1 MVTKMTKTS
10 VGTGTKK
17 AATAGQATGAG
28 KKGATATKKTAAPPA
43 KATAASGKKTKTA
56 PAGKAKAAPAA
67 KKAKAAPAGAKAKP
81 KAASVAKTKTA
92 SAAKAKKASGSAK
105 TVARKKPAAEQKPSG
120 DEAVPPVIDEEEP
133 DEGED
138 PVVEVPENPDAVD
151 VIDEDPVAVS
161 ADDDDDDLDEPIDV
175 VETDAMFPARKK
187 SSDVVRLEPL
197 QQYLSEIRRYPLLE
211 REEERAIAIRYVE
224 DGTAEAAH
232 KLVTANL
239 RLVVKIALDYRR
251 YWMNLLDLIQEGNVG
266 LMQAVKN
273 FDPYKNVK
281 LSSYAS
287 FWIKAYILKFI
298 MDNWSLVKIGS
309 TQAQRKLF
317 FNLRKE
323 QERLRKLGVDASA
336 ENIAKSLSVKETDVV
351 EMSQRMAGSEFS
363 LDAPVGTEG
372 EDTHMD
378 FLTEDVPDMDD
389 RMADFQVQ
397 NIFSKKLK
405 EFRTTLN
412 AKDAYLFDN
421 RLVADNPLTLQEIG
435 ETYGVTR
442 ERIRQIESRLMRK
455 LKDYM
460 LREIPE
466 LQDFNIQS
474 PGEH

>member
-1 MVTKMTKTS
+1 MVMDRHGKNRKYMVSKTMKTGA
-10 VGTGTKK
+10 GTGTKK
-17 AATAGQATGAG
+17 AAAAGSATGAG
-28 KKGATATKKTAAPPA
+28 GKSTPGAKKAAASAAKTTDTPAKKT
-43 KATAASGKKTKTA
+43 
-56 PAGKAKAAPAA
+56 KAAPAA
-67 KKAKAAPAGAKAKP
+67 KKTKTTAAAKAKAAAAG
-81 KAASVAKTKTA
+81 KTKTA
-92 SAAKAKKASGSAK
+92 PAAKTKAASK
-105 TVARKKPAAEQKPSG
+105 TVKTTARKKPAAEQKPAR
-120 DEAVPPVIDEEEP
+120 DEAAPPVIDEEEP
-133 DEGED
+133 EEGED
-138 PVVEVPENPDAVD
+138 PIVEVPENPDAVD
-151 VIDEDPVAVS
+151 IVDDDDPVAES
-161 ADDDDDDLDEPIDV
+161 DDDDLDAPIDV
-175 VETDAMFPARKK
+175 VDTDVIFPARKK
-187 SSDVVRLEPL
+187 SADIVRLEPL

-211 REEERAIAIRYVE
+211 REEERAIAIKYVE

-336 ENIAKSLSVKETDVV
+336 ENIAKSLSVKENDVV
-351 EMSQRMAGSEFS
+351 EMSQRMSGSEFS
-363 LDAPVGTEG
+363 LDAPVGADG

-378 FLTEDVPDMDD
+378 FLTEDIPDMDD

-412 AKDAYLFDN
+412 PKDAYLFDN

>member
-1 MVTKMTKTS
+1 MVNKTS
-10 VGTGTKK
+10 KASPKAGTKK
-17 AATAGQATGAG
+17 STT
-28 KKGATATKKTAAPPA
+28 
-43 KATAASGKKTKTA
+43 
-56 PAGKAKAAPAA
+56 AA
-67 KKAKAAPAGAKAKP
+67 KKSAAGTSKTTAAKP
-81 KAASVAKTKTA
+81 KAAPKKKTTTAKPKAEPKKKTA
-92 SAAKAKKASGSAK
+92 TAKPKAAPKAKATSAK
-105 TVARKKPAAEQKPSG
+105 PKATPKKKSAVKKTTARKKPAAEKKTAKAAAQM
-120 DEAVPPVIDEEEP
+120 EVVEEEKTS
-133 DEGED
+133 ED
-138 PVVEVPENPDAVD
+138 NGAAVDMPETPEVVD
-151 VIDEDPVAVS
+151 VIDAPVDDVEDDG
-161 ADDDDDDLDEPIDV
+161 DDAKDPIDV
-175 VETDAMFPARKK
+175 AEATVLLPAKAK
-187 SSDVVRLEPL
+187 SADVVRLEPL
-197 QQYLSEIRRYPLLE
+197 QQYLSEIRRYPLLD
-211 REEERAIAIRYVE
+211 REDERAIAIKYVE

-323 QERLRKLGVDASA
+323 QERLRKMGVDASA
-336 ENIAKSLSVKETDVV
+336 ENIAKSLSVKENDVV
-351 EMSQRMAGSEFS
+351 EMTQRMAGSEFS
-363 LDAPVGTEG
+363 LDAPVGADG

-378 FLTEDVPDMDD
+378 FLTEDGPPMDD

-405 EFRTTLN
+405 EFRKTLA
-412 AKDAYLFDN
+412 AKDAYLFDK
-421 RLVADNPLTLQEIG
+421 RLVADDPLTLQEIG

-455 LKDYM
+455 LKEYM

-466 LQDFNIQS
+466 LQDFNIR
-474 PGEH
+474 PRGER

>member
-1 MVTKMTKTS
+1 MANKTS
-10 VGTGTKK
+10 KASPKAGAKKSTTAAGTSKTTAAKPK
-17 AATAGQATGAG
+17 AAAKKKTTAAKTKAAP
-28 KKGATATKKTAAPPA
+28 KAKTATAKPKAAPKAKTTAA
-43 KATAASGKKTKTA
+43 
-56 PAGKAKAAPAA
+56 KAKAAP
-67 KKAKAAPAGAKAKP
+67 KKKTTAAKP
-81 KAASVAKTKTA
+81 KAAPKAKT
-92 SAAKAKKASGSAK
+92 AAKK
-105 TVARKKPAAEQKPSG
+105 TTARKKPAAEKKSAKAAAQM
-120 DEAVPPVIDEEEP
+120 EVVEEEKTSEENGAAVDIP
-133 DEGED
+133 ET
-138 PVVEVPENPDAVD
+138 PEVVD
-151 VIDEDPVAVS
+151 VIDAS
-161 ADDDDDDLDEPIDV
+161 ADDVEDDDGDDAKDPIDV
-175 VETDAMFPARKK
+175 AEATVLLPAKAK
-187 SSDVVRLEPL
+187 SADVVRLEPL

-211 REEERAIAIRYVE
+211 REEERAIAIKYVE

-323 QERLRKLGVDASA
+323 QERLRKMGVDASA
-336 ENIAKSLSVKETDVV
+336 ENIAKSLSVKENDVV
-351 EMSQRMAGSEFS
+351 EMTQRMAGSEFS
-363 LDAPVGTEG
+363 LDAPVGADG

-378 FLTEDVPDMDD
+378 FLTEDGPPMDD

-405 EFRTTLN
+405 EFRKTLA
-412 AKDAYLFDN
+412 AKDAYLFDK
-421 RLVADNPLTLQEIG
+421 RLVADDPLTLQEIG
-435 ETYGVTR
+435 EPTA
-442 ERIRQIESRLMRK
+442 
-455 LKDYM
+455 
-460 LREIPE
+460 
-466 LQDFNIQS
+466 
-474 PGEH
+474 